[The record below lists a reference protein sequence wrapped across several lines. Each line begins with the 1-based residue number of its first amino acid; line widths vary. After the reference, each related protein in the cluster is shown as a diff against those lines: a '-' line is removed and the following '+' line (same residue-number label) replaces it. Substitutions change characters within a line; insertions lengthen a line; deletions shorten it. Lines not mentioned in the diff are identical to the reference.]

1 MTMMP
6 SLNAHRPNAAL
17 ALCAFLVIAGGAD
30 GWGLSIDCNTEAK
43 MMACCELYE
52 KSLHAHIPQY
62 GLDLADQCSN
72 EIIGARDQVEQQKS
86 FDACIPAGVS
96 NERLS
101 QLFRTYVQNHPE
113 FWDRPARFGM
123 LNVWSLSWP
132 CHK

>member
-1 MTMMP
+1 MSET
-6 SLNAHRPNAAL
+6 AAKTARL
-17 ALCAFLVIAGGAD
+17 AILLLLATAGD
-30 GWGLSIDCNTEAK
+30 GLGLSLDCNTESK

-52 KSLHAHIPQY
+52 QSLHGQIPRY
-62 GLDLADQCSN
+62 GLDLASQCSS

-86 FDACIPAGVS
+86 FDACIPADVS

-101 QLFRTYVQNHPE
+101 ALFRTYVKNHPE

-132 CHK
+132 CNK

>member
-52 KSLHAHIPQY
+52 KS
-62 GLDLADQCSN
+62 D
-72 EIIGARDQVEQQKS
+72 RKS
-86 FDACIPAGVS
+86 V
-96 NERLS
+96 
-101 QLFRTYVQNHPE
+101 V
-113 FWDRPARFGM
+113 
-123 LNVWSLSWP
+123 
-132 CHK
+132 